1 MTLKEALKDEDV
13 DAEKLQA
20 AHEAVMAVFSR
31 VGQAMYQSAQAAAGR
46 GGAAPAKPDPRSGA
60 EAPAD
65 DDEVVEGEIVEEGD
79 AS

>member
-1 MTLKEALKDEDV
+1 MAGGPGEA
-13 DAEKLQA
+13 
-20 AHEAVMAVFSR
+20 
-31 VGQAMYQSAQAAAGR
+31 GSAG
-46 GGAAPAKPDPRSGA
+46 GA